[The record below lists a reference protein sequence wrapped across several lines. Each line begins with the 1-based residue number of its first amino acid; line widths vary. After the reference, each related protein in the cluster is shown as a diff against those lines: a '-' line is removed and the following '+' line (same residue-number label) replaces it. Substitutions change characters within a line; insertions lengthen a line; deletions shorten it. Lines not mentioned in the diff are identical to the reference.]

1 MTHVKGAL
9 HWTKQIIPTN
19 HKNGYRTISVQDDKS
34 TPQKNTTKIT
44 VQPNSTTTL
53 TGQHMAINIR
63 DASVQNCTRI
73 GLDDHFDNSTRQAL
87 NKKISDTYYHPG
99 YEMQR
104 SQVACQPQRD
114 SSDK

>member
-1 MTHVKGAL
+1 MIHVKGAL

-44 VQPNSTTTL
+44 VQPNSTTP
-53 TGQHMAINIR
+53 GQHMAINIR
-63 DASVQNCTRI
+63 DASVHCTRI
-73 GLDDHFDNSTRQAL
+73 GLGDHFDNSTRQAL
-87 NKKISDTYYHPG
+87 DKKISDTYYHPG
-99 YEMQR
+99 YETQQ
-104 SQVACQPQRD
+104 SQVACQPQRY